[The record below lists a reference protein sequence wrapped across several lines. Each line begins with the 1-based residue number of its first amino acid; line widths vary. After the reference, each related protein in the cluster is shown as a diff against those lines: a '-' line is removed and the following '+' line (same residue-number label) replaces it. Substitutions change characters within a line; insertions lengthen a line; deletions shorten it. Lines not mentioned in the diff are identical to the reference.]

1 MVSLGKTS
9 PVILLGSNSGKP
21 EQIQPDIKQF
31 EWRKC
36 SVESAQQQP
45 LIMVNGVLPSIIQQ
59 VEMRCLGSLKQPVV
73 SKTTSAYQCYF
84 LGYSSFRMS
93 HCEFAPQQVVP
104 HMIPNQFGRSQV
116 ARPVDCTAVRCCLEG
131 SDLEVYPQV
140 SISTSRDPFGGSLLF
155 VLSSFKSTF
164 W

>member
-1 MVSLGKTS
+1 M
-9 PVILLGSNSGKP
+9 
-21 EQIQPDIKQF
+21 
-31 EWRKC
+31 
-36 SVESAQQQP
+36 
-45 LIMVNGVLPSIIQQ
+45 
-59 VEMRCLGSLKQPVV
+59 V

-140 SISTSRDPFGGSLLF
+140 SISTSRDPFVDPCYSSYHHSKAHFDKAYFFGGCHCFFPSSLTNIGRKYHEHIGILYITYF
-155 VLSSFKSTF
+155 IAFTCNYSLTTT
-164 W
+164 